1 MKNVTVTL
9 PEDAAQWA
17 RVWAARHATSVSRLL
32 GDMPRLR
39 MEQDGE
45 YEAAMRGFLGE
56 KPRRLK
62 TLGGYPK
69 RTELHERALLR

>member
-1 MKNVTVTL
+1 MKNVTITL

-17 RVWAARHATSVSRLL
+17 RVWAARNGTSVSRMVGDLL
-32 GDMPRLR
+32 RLR

-62 TLGGYPK
+62 RTGAYPG
-69 RTELHERALLR
+69 RGDLYERAVLR

>member
-9 PEDAAQWA
+9 SEDAAQWA
-17 RVWAARHATSVSRLL
+17 RVWAARNATSVSRML
-32 GDMPRLR
+32 GDMLRLR

-45 YEAAMRGFLGE
+45 YDAAMRGYLGE

-62 TLGGYPK
+62 TVGGYPK
-69 RTELHERALLR
+69 RTDLHERALLR